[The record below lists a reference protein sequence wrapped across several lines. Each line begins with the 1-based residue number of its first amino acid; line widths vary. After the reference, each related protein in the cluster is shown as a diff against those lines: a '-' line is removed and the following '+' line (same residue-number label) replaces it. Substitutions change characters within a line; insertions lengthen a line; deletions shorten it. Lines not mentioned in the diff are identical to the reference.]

1 MRSPLTTKAPSP
13 RRPRTTDAV
22 SWRSVKVVCA
32 PDSFKESLTAAA
44 AAAAMAAGVRDAA
57 ADAEVDVCPIADG
70 GEGTAATL
78 AAATG
83 GTLHAARVTGPLGE
97 KVEARWAMLGGGA
110 GGGAGG
116 GQTACVEMAEASGLH
131 LVPAGRRDPTRTTT
145 YGTGELIR
153 AALDAG
159 AQRLLL
165 AIGGSATCDGGCGMA
180 QALGA
185 RFATAAGPLER
196 PVVGGDLA
204 NLTAIDLSG
213 LVSRLPPSF
222 SRVARDALPPYAAG
236 KRGASPAAKSRQVM
250 VEVACDVDNPLTGG
264 RGAAAVFGP
273 QKGATA
279 AQVEQL
285 DAGLAHLAELLFA
298 GPRRRPGQ
306 GRETARRSNIAET
319 PGAGAAGG
327 LGFGALVFL
336 GATLRRGIDLVLDAV
351 RFDARIRDA
360 DLCLTGEGRLDAST
374 LHGKATLGVS
384 RAAAMHGVPT
394 IALVGSASPDADTTL
409 APAADGG
416 FAGYRVIGQGFCSD
430 ESIRRTAELLRTAA
444 ATLIRGR

>member
-22 SWRSVKVVCA
+22 SWRPVKVVCA

-97 KVEARWAMLGGGA
+97 KVEARWAILGGGA
-110 GGGAGG
+110 GGGEGG

-213 LVSRLPPSF
+213 LDSRLPLSF
-222 SRVARDALPPYAAG
+222 SRVARDALPPSAPRE
-236 KRGASPAAKSRQVM
+236 RGASPAAKSERVS

-285 DAGLAHLAELLFA
+285 DAGLAHLAELLSSA
-298 GPRRRPGQ
+298 
-306 GRETARRSNIAET
+306 AET

-394 IALVGSASPDADTTL
+394 VALVGSASPDADTTL
-409 APAADGG
+409 ALAADGG
-416 FAGYRVIGQGFCSD
+416 FAGYRVIGEGLCPD